1 MIYIDEVDV
10 DNNICYFGCSC
21 IGLCMAEPFVRSTTI
36 DVSGS
41 TKYSMYLICTCHLH
55 LILANTSC
63 AERPVCCLKLLHARI
78 DASVPV

>member
-41 TKYSMYLICTCHLH
+41 TKYSMYLSFALDFGQHL
-55 LILANTSC
+55 
-63 AERPVCCLKLLHARI
+63 VC
-78 DASVPV
+78 